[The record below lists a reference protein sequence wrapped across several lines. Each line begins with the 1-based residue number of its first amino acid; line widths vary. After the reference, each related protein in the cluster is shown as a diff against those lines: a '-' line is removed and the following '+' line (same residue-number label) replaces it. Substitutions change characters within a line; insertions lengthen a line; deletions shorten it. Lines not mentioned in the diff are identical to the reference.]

1 MSFSEKVFV
10 TIPMLIVL
18 VLVVDA
24 IYFMSYAKQ
33 VSLLNDVTSGWLMW
47 IFWDNR
53 DTLRNQRGEPNG
65 TTD

>member
-18 VLVVDA
+18 VLVADA

-33 VSLLNDVTSGWLMW
+33 VSLLNDVLSTWLMW

-53 DTLRNQRGEPNG
+53 DTLRNQRGEHDGRNR
-65 TTD
+65 